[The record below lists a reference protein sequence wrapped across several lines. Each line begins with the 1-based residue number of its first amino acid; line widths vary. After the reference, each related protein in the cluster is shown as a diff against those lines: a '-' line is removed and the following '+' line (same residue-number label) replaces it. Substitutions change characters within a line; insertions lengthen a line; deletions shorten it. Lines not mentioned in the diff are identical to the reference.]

1 MIEGAQI
8 INMSNYRGKAHP
20 LTTTNLTVPGSIGIG
35 IEDFSVKKENLSSV
49 TNVLSGAYK
58 KVWNY
63 LSIKIMYVFSSS
75 TI

>member
-1 MIEGAQI
+1 
-8 INMSNYRGKAHP
+8 
-20 LTTTNLTVPGSIGIG
+20 
-35 IEDFSVKKENLSSV
+35 
-49 TNVLSGAYK
+49 LSGAYK